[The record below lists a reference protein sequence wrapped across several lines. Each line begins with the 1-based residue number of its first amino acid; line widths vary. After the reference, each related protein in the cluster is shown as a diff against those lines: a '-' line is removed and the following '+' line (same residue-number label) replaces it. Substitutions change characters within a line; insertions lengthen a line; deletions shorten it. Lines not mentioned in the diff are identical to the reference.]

1 MSIKYLNG
9 TIKWHKNKELDKYGK
24 RTLDLYMDEDNWAKY
39 RTMDLALKVRQ
50 NEETAEHFVTL
61 SRKKIGYGAKGAEFE
76 LGPWSVVDKADV
88 PYDGEVWNG
97 SKVMVKI
104 DVYYSKTSG
113 SNVARVEGVRVEEL
127 AEAPANMREP
137 DEEIER
143 PF

>member
-24 RTLDLYMDEDNWAKY
+24 RTLDLYMDQENWDKFK
-39 RTMDLALKVRQ
+39 TFDLALKVRT
-50 NEETAEHFVTL
+50 NEETGEKFITL
-61 SRKKIGYGAKGAEFE
+61 NRKKIGYNTKGEYE
-76 LGPWSVVDKADV
+76 LGPWLVVDSADK

-97 SKVMVKI
+97 SQVMVKL

-113 SNVARVEGVRVEEL
+113 SNVARVEGVRVENL
-127 AEAPANMREP
+127 AEAPNLREP